1 MAKTSG
7 LPADVTPA
15 MVEEGRTLFAGAAC
29 RKCHGAGGAGGQ
41 NGPNLTDTTW
51 VQIDGSYNAIL
62 KNIQTG
68 VPKANIKGTYPFAM
82 RPMGGGSFTDA
93 QLKSIAAYVYSI
105 SHK

>member
-1 MAKTSG
+1 MTSSIPCRLATVVAALALAACNRGATVTSPTPATSSAGTGAATMAKTSG

-62 KNIQTG
+62 KNI
-68 VPKANIKGTYPFAM
+68 
-82 RPMGGGSFTDA
+82 
-93 QLKSIAAYVYSI
+93 
-105 SHK
+105 